1 VLFVVV
7 VVCCLLFV
15 VVVACCCLVC
25 SNEENGL
32 CVFPKVVGLELLT
45 NNVVTIYLF

>member
-15 VVVACCCLVC
+15 VCCCLVC